1 MIFFFLYL
9 SLDDQHSKLH
19 LQKKLHDFREKSLWN
34 HGKFFFFTIASVFL
48 FPFYDKRME
57 YFAFS
62 SSFLI
67 ANKVLVIEKEAKDKI

>member
-1 MIFFFLYL
+1 MESWENFFFI
-9 SLDDQHSKLH
+9 
-19 LQKKLHDFREKSLWN
+19 
-34 HGKFFFFTIASVFL
+34 IASVFL

-67 ANKVLVIEKEAKDKI
+67 ANKVLVIGKEAKDKI